1 LSADMADAAAFL
13 VFFVVD
19 ALHAD
24 PIPLQRSAGGDVSH
38 RDEEVTWRSVDGRM
52 AGDKLGA
59 SR

>member
-1 LSADMADAAAFL
+1 MADAAASL